1 MKPAIPEISLGA
13 RDVPRLT
20 AVPSVIGDVWA
31 ALRDGW
37 PLLKRNAAGA
47 VLFAII
53 GITLETLTTQTPL
66 RSSINLA
73 SLLGQTIL
81 AFAITYFGASAA
93 TRTIHPA
100 SRMSVGGF
108 VRFVALSVAVVLLTV
123 AGLAALIVPGFL
135 LLGKLWP
142 APYALLLGSERPFKD
157 CWRATTGAYWKTLGT
172 LWLVFVLD
180 FAVVLLSIAITRLC
194 ANYPILISPAFG
206 AYWVVLMWSLFVGS
220 LVYVRWT
227 YALLSRAEIQMTEES
242 AW

>member
-1 MKPAIPEISLGA
+1 MMKRTTQLEADDA
-13 RDVPRLT
+13 PRAV
-20 AVPSVIGDVWA
+20 AVPSMLGVIGSA
-31 ALRDGW
+31 FRDGW
-37 PLLKRNAAGA
+37 PLLKRHAAGA

-73 SLLGQTIL
+73 SLLGQTLL
-81 AFAITYFGASAA
+81 AFAITYFGATAA
-93 TRTIHPA
+93 TRTIRPA
-100 SRMSVGGF
+100 SRMSAGGF
-108 VRFVALSVAVVLLTV
+108 VRFAALSVAVVLSTV

-157 CWRATTGAYWKTLGT
+157 CWRATTGAYWQTLGI
-172 LWLVFVLD
+172 LWFVFVLD

-206 AYWVVLMWSLFVGS
+206 VYWFVLMWSLFVGS

-227 YALLSRAEIQMTEES
+227 YALLSRAEIQ
-242 AW
+242 